1 VAAVEALGGQLHGRQ
16 RRDHV
21 GQRAP
26 VDPLH
31 REPGHAVALAGF
43 EQGHDAR
50 MAQRLHGLRLA
61 AEALARGLALE
72 QPAGQGLQRDDAA
85 VARVAREVHDA
96 HAAAAQRAQQHV
108 GAYASA
114 PDEAGLL
121 ERGKTPPQ
129 LGRQLGVLRAQL
141 VDARGPAL
149 LEAPDALGDQP
160 RERREL
166 VGLGGGPLI
175 APAAAAGIDCAAMPE
190 GPDARERASIDAL
203 LTEHLSE
210 LRAFVGERA
219 DRLVLSKESRSD
231 LVQSVCRE
239 VVEHA
244 ARYRHREGD
253 AFVPLAAAHGRAQDH
268 RPLPLLHGRQ
278 ARRAARGGA
287 AARPAGATSRATAG
301 RVRART
307 RWRPSRPSGCRRAL
321 DALPAH
327 YRDVIRLARLEGLP
341 LAEVAART
349 GRSEDA
355 VRNLLFRALGALSD
369 TLTGPPPR

>member
-1 VAAVEALGGQLHGRQ
+1 
-16 RRDHV
+16 
-21 GQRAP
+21 
-26 VDPLH
+26 
-31 REPGHAVALAGF
+31 
-43 EQGHDAR
+43 
-50 MAQRLHGLRLA
+50 
-61 AEALARGLALE
+61 
-72 QPAGQGLQRDDAA
+72 
-85 VARVAREVHDA
+85 
-96 HAAAAQRAQQHV
+96 
-108 GAYASA
+108 
-114 PDEAGLL
+114 
-121 ERGKTPPQ
+121 
-129 LGRQLGVLRAQL
+129 
-141 VDARGPAL
+141 
-149 LEAPDALGDQP
+149 
-160 RERREL
+160 
-166 VGLGGGPLI
+166 
-175 APAAAAGIDCAAMPE
+175 MPE

-253 AFVPLAAAHGRAQDH
+253 AFVHWL
-268 RPLPLLHGRQ
+268 
-278 ARRAARGGA
+278 RRTAERKIIDRYRYYTAGKRDALREAGA
-287 AARPAGATSRATAG
+287 AAEAGWGDEPRDGGA
-301 RVRART
+301 
-307 RWRPSRPSGCRRAL
+307 RPSQNAVAAEQAERLQRAL